1 MTKKEEDNVRRKST
15 IQVLEYARSLGA
27 YNRYGKEDIGKNIAW
42 LKKQGEQTKQA
53 HFPKF
58 TFDDVLA
65 LQCCMETVKKVQEDK
80 ELYEKLN
87 LIHSKIYDA
96 YRIEN
101 QDEQASLQ
109 SNKNIDLTKILN
121 DCPKGWKFWSP
132 IFGEVEF
139 VRNYRD
145 KGFVNVSV
153 KDSSEWSF
161 ASDATIFF
169 GNIKSREV
177 MLYPSKE
184 LRDWSKFTAPWY
196 KKNNPKFKVG
206 DWIISSV
213 LGIAHVIGV
222 NDSNE
227 YQLEYI
233 DGKQKFSSI
242 DYVNYAYNKWTI
254 KDAKDG
260 DVIQLGQIIVI
271 FKKYIGEEKCIC
283 YCSFCKDVGFEIP
296 IEDGEDNVYGCY
308 NATPAIRKYCDYLM
322 NAMNNAGY
330 KWDVEDKELKKL
342 VLNRFDP
349 DTLQP
354 FDKVLARDSYSQD
367 WTCGLFSH
375 IYVFNNICKYNVGEI
390 LYKMCIPYNDDTKHL
405 VGTTDEAPKYY
416 RYWED

>member
-1 MTKKEEDNVRRKST
+1 MERKIGDTFEHKGKKLIVEESNSGSCDDCFFNGQCSLIVRKTAGECQAESRVDNKYVIFVEVKDKTK
-15 IQVLEYARSLGA
+15 
-27 YNRYGKEDIGKNIAW
+27 
-42 LKKQGEQTKQA
+42 EQPQQTEPQ
-53 HFPKF
+53 PN
-58 TFDDVLA
+58 
-65 LQCCMETVKKVQEDK
+65 
-80 ELYEKLN
+80 LN
-87 LIHSKIYDA
+87 LG
-96 YRIEN
+96 E
-101 QDEQASLQ
+101 
-109 SNKNIDLTKILN
+109 ILK

-139 VRNYRD
+139 VCNYRN

-153 KDSSEWSF
+153 EDGSEWSF

-196 KKNNPKFKVG
+196 KNDNFKVG

-213 LGIAHVIGV
+213 LGIAHIIGV

-242 DYVNYAYNKWTI
+242 DYVNYEYDKWTI

-260 DVIQLGQIIVI
+260 DVVQLGQVIAI

-296 IEDGEDNVYGCY
+296 IENGEDNVYGCY
-308 NATPAIRKYCDYLM
+308 NATPAIRKYRDYLM

-330 KWDVEDKELKKL
+330 EWDVEKKDFKKL
-342 VLNRFDP
+342 VPNRFDP
-349 DTLQP
+349 KTLQP
-354 FDKVLARDSYSQD
+354 FDKVLARDTYSQD

-375 IYVFNNICKYNVGEI
+375 IYVFNNVCKYNVGEI
-390 LYKMCIPYNDDTKHL
+390 LYAMCIPYNDETKHL
-405 VGTTDEAPKYY
+405 AGTNKKAPEYY
-416 RYWED
+416 RYWEE